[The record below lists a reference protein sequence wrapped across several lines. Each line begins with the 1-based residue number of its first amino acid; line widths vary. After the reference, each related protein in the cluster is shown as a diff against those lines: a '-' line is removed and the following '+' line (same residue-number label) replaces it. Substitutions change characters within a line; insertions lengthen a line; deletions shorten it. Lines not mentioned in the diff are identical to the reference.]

1 MFHRML
7 YDMLDKRIPEWEK
20 HYMQM
25 LGFTE
30 PGPLTKEERKK
41 IKDMQEQMRNLPD
54 DDNIDE

>member
-1 MFHRML
+1 ML
-7 YDMLDKRIPEWEK
+7 YDMLGKRFPEWEK

-30 PGPLTKEERKK
+30 PGPLTKEDRKK